1 MSMFIYKIQNAK
13 ILWYNGTRLCNY
25 KAIVNIYGIYI
36 SCEIGRKSMNK
47 NELHLLAYQLYVYEL
62 WYQLLNY
69 CYTNTKVA

>member
-13 ILWYNGTRLCNY
+13 ILRYSGTRLCNY

-47 NELHLLAYQLYVYEL
+47 NELHLLAYQL
-62 WYQLLNY
+62 
-69 CYTNTKVA
+69 

>member
-47 NELHLLAYQLYVYEL
+47 NELSVVNVYEF

-69 CYTNTKVA
+69 CYMNTKVA